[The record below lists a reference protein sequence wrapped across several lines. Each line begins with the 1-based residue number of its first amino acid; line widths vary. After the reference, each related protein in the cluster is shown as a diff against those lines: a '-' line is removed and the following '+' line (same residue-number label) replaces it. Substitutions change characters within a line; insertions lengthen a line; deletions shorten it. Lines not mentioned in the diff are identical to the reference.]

1 MEGTHCQ
8 LGTWLTNGLSGDD
21 TDGLTD
27 VHLLVG
33 GKRYSVTCGTDTSLS
48 LTGQHRANHDGLD
61 SGFLEPAHCGVVN
74 VFASLDQHILAGLHV
89 CEVRTTNNRQLD
101 LLVI

>member
-33 GKRYSVTCGTDTSLS
+33 GKRYSVTCGTDTGLS
-48 LTGQHRANHDGLD
+48 LTGQDRADHDGLN
-61 SGFLEPAHCGVVN
+61 SGFLEPANGGVIDVL
-74 VFASLDQHILAGLHV
+74 ASLDQHVLADLYICKVG
-89 CEVRTTNNRQLD
+89 TANNRQLD